1 MLDSVSQYRR
11 RTRLTAYAVAALI
24 AVLAVLLNFPWRY
37 TQISERWM
45 GEPFTLVQ
53 RAPALEADQITRAGW
68 PWRYQVLVDEG
79 PDGNSKRS
87 TSNVLA
93 ARSLANNAPQYWSG
107 WALLADVAFASL
119 LIGLT
124 FWLWCW
130 RGERIAVSETPER
143 TRRKFDIAVA
153 SACFLLPAGLVF
165 ASNWTAK
172 TQLASI
178 ESSKSRG
185 GYQFTFEAPRFLKKR
200 IPAQLHPCFL
210 RLRTLE
216 LYSPT
221 ENTLNSLIGI
231 KTLRSVLITDGR
243 LGTHTLDPL
252 RNATELTSLTLNG
265 SPVSNEI
272 CEDIRACKRLMF
284 LSLDQCNLTSQ
295 MAAPINE
302 MDKLQYVDLRRNPLK
317 LDTISKPEWST
328 TCRSLLLSRPEPG
341 ETGHINL
348 YQWPS
353 LERLSIRSSIRIY
366 NNATLKL
373 TLTNLP
379 SLTEIE
385 LDRSQKH
392 SLHAKNLP
400 RFRRILEPIDLML
413 LYGRNDQLHGLTRFE
428 SVDLQDV
435 PNLRRLQCHAADLKE
450 LRLSDVGRLKE
461 FYLGVYSYDSQG
473 QITTNSKTV
482 VGEEAW
488 LQQIAQIPSLTKV
501 DLASVHFRPESLEQ
515 LATLSYLK
523 QLSIQKCGLKY
534 SDLDWVLSLE
544 KLQSLGIRDCR
555 ISAEWLQDCLAKLP
569 RLRMVQADLSDL
581 DQLTIAENPNLVSLD
596 HFEVSKMNR
605 LELRGLPRLRG
616 SIQIR
621 GEIKNVHLVDL
632 PLLDELLVESP
643 WPRKASLEGL
653 TNLRYFGGGGPELN
667 DDVIDQ
673 LLEFKQLDHIVL
685 AYPNVSTDRLQA
697 LGQYRY
703 LTGLEIPGCR
713 VDDEVTSHWTKLL
726 RLRVANFDDTQVSLP
741 TFEWLHAIPS
751 LRRLSIARVPLNP
764 DSRRMVSTLYQLSSL
779 NLSGCDFPAEDL
791 QRLLAAGNLEALDLT
806 GCELSESH
814 LNTLA
819 NSQSLRRVVLKD
831 CSLDPKQIANLL
843 RVNPRLTLDLGVH
856 DQTFFVNFAPPY
868 HTRLIGC
875 RVRKRAFSMPKV
887 STSDYLTSANS
898 MNLDDSAFPYELSE
912 EVIRDD
918 DTPDVSL
925 ASNSSND
932 DDEDQRQDVVVDLA
946 EFRMQSER
954 AFSTELFRA
963 ANELTAQK

>member
-24 AVLAVLLNFPWRY
+24 AVLAVLLNLPWRY

-53 RAPALEADQITRAGW
+53 RVPALEADQITRAGW

-79 PDGNSKRS
+79 PDGISQQS

-107 WALLADVAFASL
+107 WALLADLAFACML
-119 LIGLT
+119 VGLT
-124 FWLWCW
+124 FRLWCW

-153 SACFLLPAGLVF
+153 SACFLLPAVLVF

-172 TQLASI
+172 AQLASI
-178 ESSKSRG
+178 ESSTSRG

-200 IPAQLHPCFL
+200 IPEQLHPCFL

-221 ENTLNSLIGI
+221 EDRLNSLIGT

-243 LGTHTLDPL
+243 LRSHTLDPL
-252 RNATELTSLTLNG
+252 RNATELTSLTLNR

-284 LSLDQCNLTSQ
+284 LSLNQCNLTSQ
-295 MAAPINE
+295 MATPINE

-328 TCRSLLLSRPEPG
+328 TCRSLVLSRPEPG
-341 ETGHINL
+341 ESAHLNL

-353 LERLSIRSSIRIY
+353 LERLSIRSSIRIH
-366 NNATLKL
+366 NDAPLKL

-413 LYGRNDQLHGLTRFE
+413 LYGRNDQLQGLTRFE
-428 SVDLQDV
+428 SVDLHDV

-473 QITTNSKTV
+473 QVTTNSQTV
-482 VGEEAW
+482 VGNEAW
-488 LQQIAQIPSLTKV
+488 LKQIAQVPSLTKV
-501 DLASVHFRPESLEQ
+501 DLASVQFRPESLEQ

-523 QLSIQKCGLKY
+523 QLSIQQCGLKY
-534 SDLDWVLSLE
+534 TDLDWVLSLE

-555 ISAEWLQDCLAKLP
+555 ISAEWLQNCLAKLP

-605 LELRGLPRLRG
+605 LELRSLPRLRG

-621 GEIKNVHLVDL
+621 GEIKDVRLVDL
-632 PLLDELLVESP
+632 PLLDELLIESP
-643 WPRKASLEGL
+643 WPRQANLEGL

-673 LLEFKQLDHIVL
+673 LLQFKQLDHIVL
-685 AYPNVSTDRLQA
+685 AYPNVSVDRLEA
-697 LGQYRY
+697 LGQYKY

-726 RLRVANFDDTQVSLP
+726 RLRVANFDDTQVSLQ

-751 LRRLSIARVPLNP
+751 LRRLSLARVPLSA

-806 GCELSESH
+806 GCKLNESH
-814 LNTLA
+814 LDTLA

-831 CSLDPKQIANLL
+831 CSLEPKQIADLL

-856 DQTFFVNFAPPY
+856 DQTFFVNFAPPF

-875 RVRKRAFSMPKV
+875 RVRKRPSPMPKV
-887 STSDYLTSANS
+887 STSDYLTSMGS
-898 MNLDDSAFPYELSE
+898 MYLDDSAFPNDLSE
-912 EVIRDD
+912 DVVAED
-918 DTPDVSL
+918 DTPDVNLVSD
-925 ASNSSND
+925 SSNNED
-932 DDEDQRQDVVVDLA
+932 DQPKDVVVDLA

-963 ANELTAQK
+963 ADELTAQK

>member
-1 MLDSVSQYRR
+1 
-11 RTRLTAYAVAALI
+11 
-24 AVLAVLLNFPWRY
+24 
-37 TQISERWM
+37 M

-53 RAPALEADQITRAGW
+53 RVPTLEADQITRAGW
-68 PWRYQVLVDEG
+68 PWRYQVVVDEG
-79 PDGNSKRS
+79 PDGISKQS

-93 ARSLANNAPQYWSG
+93 ARSLANNAPQYWSE
-107 WALLADVAFASL
+107 WALLADLAFACML
-119 LIGLT
+119 VGLT
-124 FWLWCW
+124 FRLWCW

-153 SACFLLPAGLVF
+153 STCFLLPGVLVL

-172 TQLASI
+172 AQLASI
-178 ESSKSRG
+178 ESSTSRG

-200 IPAQLHPCFL
+200 IPEQLHPCFL

-221 ENTLNSLIGI
+221 EDRLNSLIRT

-243 LGTHTLDPL
+243 LGSHTLDPL
-252 RNATELTSLTLNG
+252 RNATELTSLTLNR
-265 SPVSNEI
+265 SPVSNEV

-284 LSLDQCNLTSQ
+284 LSLNQCNLTSQ

-317 LDTISKPEWST
+317 LDSISKPEWST
-328 TCRSLLLSRPEPG
+328 TCRKLLLSRPAPG
-341 ETGHINL
+341 EKGHLNL

-366 NNATLKL
+366 NNAPLKL

-379 SLTEIE
+379 SLIEIE

-400 RFRRILEPIDLML
+400 RLRRILEPIDLML
-413 LYGRNDQLHGLTRFE
+413 LYGRNDQLQGLTRFE
-428 SVDLQDV
+428 SVDLHDV

-473 QITTNSKTV
+473 QVTTNSQTV
-482 VGEEAW
+482 VGNEAW
-488 LQQIAQIPSLTKV
+488 LQQIAQIPSLTKF

-515 LATLSYLK
+515 LATLSYMK
-523 QLSIQKCGLKY
+523 QLSIQQCGLKY
-534 SDLDWVLSLE
+534 TDLDWVLSLE

-555 ISAEWLQDCLAKLP
+555 ISAEWLQNCLAKLP

-596 HFEVSKMNR
+596 YFEVSNLNK
-605 LELRGLPRLRG
+605 LELRNLPRLRG

-621 GEIKNVHLVDL
+621 GEIKDVRLVDL
-632 PLLDELLVESP
+632 PLLDELLIESP
-643 WPRKASLEGL
+643 WPRQANLEGL

-673 LLEFKQLDHIVL
+673 LLQFKQLDHIVL
-685 AYPNVSTDRLQA
+685 AYPNVSVDRLEA
-697 LGQYRY
+697 LGQYKY

-726 RLRVANFDDTQVSLP
+726 RLRVANFDDTQVSLQ

-751 LRRLSIARVPLNP
+751 LRRLSLARVPLSA

-806 GCELSESH
+806 GCKLNESH
-814 LNTLA
+814 LDTLA

-831 CSLDPKQIANLL
+831 CSLEPKQIADLL

-856 DQTFFVNFAPPY
+856 DQTFFVNFAPPF

-875 RVRKRAFSMPKV
+875 RVRKRPSPMPKV
-887 STSDYLTSANS
+887 STSDYLTSMGS
-898 MNLDDSAFPYELSE
+898 MYLDDSAFPNDLSE
-912 EVIRDD
+912 DVVAED
-918 DTPDVSL
+918 DTPDVNLVSD
-925 ASNSSND
+925 SSSSVD
-932 DDEDQRQDVVVDLA
+932 DQPKDVVVDLA